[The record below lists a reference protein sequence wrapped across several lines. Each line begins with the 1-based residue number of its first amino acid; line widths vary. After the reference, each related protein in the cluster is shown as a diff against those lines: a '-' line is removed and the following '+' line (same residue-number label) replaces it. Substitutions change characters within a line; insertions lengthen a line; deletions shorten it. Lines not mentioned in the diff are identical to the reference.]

1 MKHYI
6 ILPVIFFAIALTF
19 YSCSSGPLIKN
30 IFPVK
35 EKKTVFDKANEFEID
50 FKGNNLAFKIPRG
63 AKIDTIMIDTAA
75 KSVIIDFNKEFSYIP
90 FRDSNV
96 SLMYKTVKNIFGHS
110 FDNYKYSI
118 RTMHYPIETLIPN
131 YYRKDSS
138 KYDYSRLP
146 KLVKQRPL
154 PLVRD
159 VSKSFI
165 PTNGLY
171 DRNIVVWP
179 SHGWYYNNRED
190 RWEWQRPRLFQTVE
204 DKLPLSFVIPYLI
217 PMLENAGAV
226 VFDPRERD
234 IQKYS
239 VVVDNDSKQDLESK
253 FYIETSKLKNN
264 KWQTGKGL
272 GFAIGNPPYP
282 NDYNPFTKGTYR
294 IIKADSNV
302 SAFVSWIPN
311 IPATGYYSVY
321 VSYNA
326 SVENV
331 PDADYMVY
339 HEGIKTT
346 FKVNQQIGGSTWIYL
361 GEFKFQKGYNP
372 ESDKVELVNKSSEP
386 GKIVSADAVRFGGGI
401 GIIARGGRAS
411 GREKIFEGA
420 RYYLQYAGMPDSLVY
435 DLNKGENDYN
445 DDYQSRGEYV
455 NYLYGRPFGPNRDRD
470 ARGLGIPID
479 LSMAFHTDAGISHSD
494 TTVGTLVA
502 YSIKDEHFNNVFPDS
517 MSRLANR
524 DLADII
530 QSQIVNDIRAK
541 YDPTWNRRALE
552 NAGYSESRSPNVPSL
567 LVELLSHQNFLDQ
580 RFAQDP
586 QFKFDVSRA
595 MYKGMLRF
603 LSVQDHFK
611 YVVEPLP
618 IRDFR
623 SELNGDSVFLNWKPT
638 ADSLEPTAK
647 AERYIVYTRI
657 DSGDF
662 DNGQLVDQPYAELGN
677 IQTGHIYS
685 YKVTAI
691 NAGGE
696 SFPSEILS
704 VCRMPNEQKR
714 ILVVDGFNRVSAPA
728 IISIPGYAGFL
739 NGEDRGMPYKYDI
752 SFTGRQYDYDS
763 TSHWKTNDDPGW
775 GASRANYEDKVIAGN
790 TFDYPYIHGKSLMEN
805 GYGFESAS
813 AMSVENGEIDLRKY
827 SLIDLI
833 LGEQK
838 KTERLR
844 VKEDTSGV
852 EFKTMPAKLQKE
864 IKYFLEGGGNIFIS
878 GAYVGSDLFK
888 TAPIDSADIKFAENI
903 LKYKLDTDHGS
914 SEGNVYSADS
924 TFMPKF
930 KGFKFN
936 TKLNDKIYAVKD
948 PDAIG
953 AFDSSKVI
961 LRYGDNEFPAGIG
974 YIGKYRV
981 IVMGFPFETIQGER
995 SRAEVM
1001 ESILKYFKLEKGS

>member
-1 MKHYI
+1 MKHYFV
-6 ILPVIFFAIALTF
+6 LPVIFFAAALMF
-19 YSCSSGPLIKN
+19 YSCSSGPIIKN

-75 KSVIIDFNKEFSYIP
+75 KSVTIDFNKDFSYIP

-96 SLMYKTVKNIFGHS
+96 ALMYKTVKNIFGPS
-110 FDNYKYSI
+110 FNNYKYSI
-118 RTMHYPIETLIPN
+118 RTMNYPIETLIPN
-131 YYRKDSS
+131 YFRKDSS

-165 PTNGLY
+165 PANGLY
-171 DRNIVVWP
+171 NRNIVVWP
-179 SHGWYYNNRED
+179 SHGWYYNNKKD

-204 DKLPLSFVIPYLI
+204 DKLPLSFVVPYLI
-217 PMLENAGAV
+217 PMLQNAGAV

-239 VVVDNDSKQDLESK
+239 VVVDNDSKQDLKSK
-253 FYIETSKLKNN
+253 FYVETNESKNN
-264 KWQTGKGL
+264 KWQTGKGV

-282 NDYNPFTKGTYR
+282 NDYNPFKKGTYR
-294 IIKADSNV
+294 TIKADTAV
-302 SAFVSWIPN
+302 SATVSWIPN
-311 IPATGYYSVY
+311 IPAAGYYSVY

-331 PDADYMVY
+331 PDALYVIY
-339 HEGIKTT
+339 HEGIKTE
-346 FKVNQQIGGSTWIYL
+346 FKVDQQIGGSTWVYL

-372 ESDKVELVNKSSEP
+372 ETNKVELVNKSSEP
-386 GKIVSADAVRFGGGI
+386 GKIISADAVRFGGGM

-420 RYYLQYAGMPDSLVY
+420 RYYLQYAGMPDTLVY

-455 NYLYGRPFGPNRDRD
+455 NYLYGRPFGPNSDRD
-470 ARGLGIPID
+470 AKGLGIPID

-494 TTVGTLVA
+494 TTVGTLVI
-502 YSIKDEHFNNVFPDS
+502 YSIKDAHFNTVFPDS
-517 MSRLANR
+517 VSRLANR

-530 QSQIVNDIRAK
+530 QSQVVNDIRAK

-552 NAGYSESRSPNVPSL
+552 DADYSESQRPNVPSL
-567 LVELLSHQNFLDQ
+567 LLELLSHQNLLDMK
-580 RFAQDP
+580 FAQDP
-586 QFKFDVSRA
+586 RFKFDVARSI
-595 MYKGMLRF
+595 YKGMLRF

-618 IRDFR
+618 VKDFR
-623 SELNGDSVFLNWKPT
+623 SELKGDSVFLSWKPAT
-638 ADSLEPTAK
+638 DSLEPTAK

-662 DNGQLVDQPYAELGN
+662 NNGRIVDSPYVKMGDIKEGK
-677 IQTGHIYS
+677 IYS

-691 NAGGE
+691 NSGGE

-704 VCRMPNEQKR
+704 VCKMPDEQKK
-714 ILVVDGFNRVSAPA
+714 ILIVNGFDRVSGPA
-728 IISIPGYAGFL
+728 VISIPGYAGFL
-739 NGEDRGMPYKYDI
+739 NGEDRGVPYKYDI

-790 TFDYPYIHGKSLMEN
+790 TFDYPYIHGKSFMEN

-864 IKYFLEGGGNIFIS
+864 IKYFLEGGGNIFVS

-888 TAPIDSADIKFAENI
+888 TAPIDSADIKFAENV
-903 LKYKLDTDHGS
+903 LKYRLDTDHGS

-924 TFMPKF
+924 AFMTKF
-930 KGFKFN
+930 KGFEFN
-936 TKLNDKIYAVKD
+936 TKLNDKIYAVEN

-953 AFDSSKVI
+953 AIDSSNVI
-961 LRYGDNEFPAGIG
+961 LRYGENEFPAGIG
-974 YIGKYRV
+974 YKAKYGV
-981 IVMGFPFETIQGER
+981 IVMGFPFETILGEQTR
-995 SRAEVM
+995 TEVM
-1001 ESILKYFKLEKGS
+1001 KSVLSYFGL